1 VSTASPSAAPHSPGE
16 PIPVTLILR
25 RPVPGWHSIETVF
38 ATVVD
43 HLPDD
48 IDVTVHVAPRRSV
61 GVVGRIVNVVDALRL
76 RRRPGVFHVTGD
88 VHYVA
93 LGLPRRRTV
102 LTVHDLGTLGG
113 SSRWRR
119 SIIAFVW
126 FHLPV
131 RWVARVTVIS
141 AATRSALLALIP
153 SCAGRVDLVTNPL
166 PPDVRP
172 RAASPAPAHPQARPV
187 VLAIGA
193 TPNKN
198 LHRLAEAIA
207 PLDVRL
213 IVVGAVPDDVRE
225 LLPPAHDQ
233 GGPGL
238 EWHVDLSRSDLLE
251 LYARADVVTLVST
264 SEGFGIPVIEAQA
277 AGVPVVASRI
287 PPLIEIAGDAVR
299 FVDPT
304 DVADIR
310 RGVTDVL
317 ADAALRAQ
325 LVQAGH
331 ANARRFDA
339 TRIAQ
344 DYAAVYRAVAASA
357 AARSR

>member
-1 VSTASPSAAPHSPGE
+1 VNTASPSAAPHSPGE
-16 PIPVTLILR
+16 ALPVTLILR
-25 RPVPGWHSIETVF
+25 HPVPGWHSIETVF

-48 IDVTVHVAPRRSV
+48 IDATVRVVPRRSV
-61 GVVGRIVNVVDALRL
+61 GVGGRIANVVDALRL

-119 SIIAFVW
+119 RIIALVW

-172 RAASPAPAHPQARPV
+172 RAAAPPQARPV

-198 LHRLAEAIA
+198 LHRLAAAIA

-213 IVVGAVPDDVRE
+213 IVVGAVPDDVRD
-225 LLPPAHDQ
+225 LLPPADDR
-233 GGPGL
+233 GGAGL

-287 PPLIEIAGDAVR
+287 PPLLEIAGDAVR

-325 LVQAGH
+325 LVQVGH

-357 AARSR
+357 ATRSR